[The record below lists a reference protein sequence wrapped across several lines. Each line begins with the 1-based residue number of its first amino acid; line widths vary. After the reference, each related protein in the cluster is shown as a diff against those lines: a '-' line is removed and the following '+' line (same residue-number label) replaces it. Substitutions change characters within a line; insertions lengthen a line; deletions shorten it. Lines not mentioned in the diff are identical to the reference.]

1 MGMTRAGKALL
12 DDLVQPD
19 GLNDH
24 ERDCEECAA
33 VRHDEARLYIPS
45 ILAIEAEALA
55 AERARLRL
63 AVEGLPGGC
72 HSHSGLR
79 CEPDWFDGNCGLID
93 GHAVLALL
101 EPDA

>member
-45 ILAIEAEALA
+45 IRAIEAEAIA
-55 AERARLRL
+55 AERARLRAAVL
-63 AVEGLPGGC
+63 ALPTWAVTA
-72 HSHSGLR
+72 SG
-79 CEPDWFDGNCGLID
+79 PDPVWV
-93 GHAVLALL
+93 HRAAVLALL
-101 EPDA
+101 EPQP

>member
-45 ILAIEAEALA
+45 IRAIEAEAVA
-55 AERARLRL
+55 AERARLRA
-63 AVEGLPGGC
+63 AVEGLHDAICACPNDGTDPDCNGN
-72 HSHSGLR
+72 GL
-79 CEPDWFDGNCGLID
+79 FDSA
-93 GHAVLALL
+93 AVLALL
-101 EPDA
+101 DPKP